1 MILVSRLRGNLFPC
15 LSPLNPRG
23 QSRAP
28 QRHTSIIPVVATA
41 SEARSRVVVKAFCG
55 TRNGRL
61 ESRRI
66 PMRGSL
72 GAEFCVPIPFHAS
85 KLPEYRQQHY
95 AMLGSLMI
103 ALPVLFLSLTARR
116 NNNLHPTTVLFLA
129 KPHCFSILIFS

>member
-1 MILVSRLRGNLFPC
+1 MILVPRLRDEGESFS
-15 LSPLNPRG
+15 LSFSPQSKGAIPGTPASHLNYS
-23 QSRAP
+23 SRCN
-28 QRHTSIIPVVATA
+28 SL
-41 SEARSRVVVKAFCG
+41 RVVVKAFCG

-72 GAEFCVPIPFHAS
+72 GAEFCVPIPFYAS

-103 ALPVLFLSLTARR
+103 ALPVLFLSLIARR